1 MTGLQLK
8 MILVAAVYG
17 LFAGIIA
24 FFITTNATA
33 AKRSTEDR
41 VKDLIGNGI
50 GDEMVLEKKSRK
62 TKISFSGFNSKRKG
76 DEFVQRKSIIS
87 RIGGALADE
96 LFASD
101 IMMKPEEFATLWIVV
116 AFVPSSLAALFSTS
130 PVVPVLLAAIGLVS
144 PFAYMKFRKSKRTSQ
159 FEDQLGDALLLMS
172 SSLRS
177 GLSLQQAMT
186 TISRDMYPPISEEFA
201 RAVNEVNMGYSMDD
215 ALEHINR
222 RIDSSDFKIVAVA
235 IAVQRT
241 TGGNLSDILNV
252 ISTTIKERAAL
263 KKEVKAITA
272 SGRTTGTIIGL
283 MPVAITLILNVA
295 SPGYMDPM
303 FTTSTGKIA
312 LGVGIALEV
321 IGLIVIRKMITIKM

>member
-24 FFITTNATA
+24 YFVTTKVTA
-33 AKRSTEDR
+33 AKRSADDR
-41 VKDLIGNGI
+41 VKNLIGNGI
-50 GDEMVLEKKSRK
+50 GDELVLEKKQRNFK
-62 TKISFSGFNSKRKG
+62 FNFEMFSKRQDAG
-76 DEFVQRKSIIS
+76 FVQKKSLIS
-87 RIGGALADE
+87 RIGSALENE

-101 IMMKPEEFATLWIVV
+101 IVMKPEEFATVWIIV
-116 AFVPSSLAALFSTS
+116 AFVPSSLAALFSPS
-130 PVVPVLLAAIGLVS
+130 PIVPVLLAGIGIVS
-144 PFAYMKFRKSKRTSQ
+144 PFAYIRFRKKRRTSQ
-159 FEDQLGDALLLMS
+159 FEEQLGDALLLMS

-177 GLSLQQAMT
+177 GLSLQQAMA

-201 RAVNEVNMGYSMDD
+201 RAVNEINMGYSMDE
-215 ALEHINR
+215 ALEHINK
-222 RIDSSDFKIVAVA
+222 RIDSSDFRIVAVA

-241 TGGNLSDILNV
+241 TGGNLSEILNI

-303 FTTSTGKIA
+303 FQTSGGRIA
-312 LGVGIALEV
+312 IGVGIALEV
-321 IGLIVIRKMITIKM
+321 VGLLVIRKLITIKL